1 MTKTYV
7 IESGQGPTAEHHKPL
22 LNRIALAAF
31 YLGVIIEI
39 LIVIIDKSALVNPIE
54 GQLFRVT
61 FLLFLVKACLTKCD
75 RRELIAI
82 AAFLLL
88 GVISYASTGRNEIIR
103 IVIFLA
109 ACKDIDME
117 RCLKLVFYMTLSG
130 CLLIMLLSLFGIG
143 GDVSLTQEY
152 GRGMEEMRYTLG
164 LGHPNALQCM
174 VFSLTLLALYL
185 YGQKWKWYGYGAA
198 LALNTGFF
206 LLTDSKTSFAMAVF
220 GIVLAGAVKLLDQA
234 GSGAAVR
241 TGQNR
246 TREADELRKMV
257 VQRLLGGLE
266 TLGVM
271 ACVGVSVWIAANV
284 QYVYDYDWAT
294 DLSDKAKFFKQ
305 LDTLLTGRIRS
316 LANTA
321 RWDGSL
327 KTWSLFSERAN
338 QTYFDLGWIR
348 LFYWYGIIPAA
359 IIIAVILIWMLYCI
373 RQKQYTALAVIAC
386 ACLYTVFEA
395 HFVSDYIGRNYLLFI
410 FGSMWTGM
418 VKNECV
424 TLHINTKN
432 KY

>member
-1 MTKTYV
+1 MNL
-7 IESGQGPTAEHHKPL
+7 QHHKPL

-39 LIVIIDKSALVNPIE
+39 LIVIIDKSALINPIE

-61 FLLFLVKACLTKCD
+61 FLLFLVKACLTKYD

-143 GDVSLTQEY
+143 GGVSLTQEY

-220 GIVLAGAVKLLDQA
+220 GIVLVGAVKLLDNA
-234 GSGAAVR
+234 GDGHIRKWQIILGDLEITAVIGSVVFSILAAVC
-241 TGQNR
+241 
-246 TREADELRKMV
+246 TRHVR
-257 VQRLLGGLE
+257 
-266 TLGVM
+266 
-271 ACVGVSVWIAANV
+271 
-284 QYVYDYDWAT
+284 DYDWNFNRGT
-294 DLSDKAKFFKQ
+294 IQTFWKHIDNM
-305 LDTLLTGRIRS
+305 LTGRIRTLS
-316 LANTA
+316 ETD
-321 RWDGSL
+321 RWDGAVQS
-327 KTWSLFSERAN
+327 WSLFSERAN
-338 QTYFDLGWIR
+338 DVYFDLGFVR

-359 IIIAVILIWMLYCI
+359 IIIAVLLIWMVYCM
-373 RQKQYTALAVIAC
+373 KQRNYMALAMITCVS
-386 ACLYTVFEA
+386 LYTVFEA

-418 VKNECV
+418 VEQVKWN
-424 TLHINTKN
+424 I
-432 KY
+432 